1 LHAAA
6 TLGPTQEVFSA
17 RDFHNLPGTLL
28 KLASALSNTDYGWY
42 FDCSPFNMIGGHVV
56 IPENNAP
63 SATQK
68 SVIVDPVLPDQGG
81 RMTQSDPPAGILIRE
96 EYVRIRA
103 YQIYEAR
110 GRADG
115 NALQDWLLAES
126 ELNGSQA
133 PLAA

>member
-1 LHAAA
+1 
-6 TLGPTQEVFSA
+6 
-17 RDFHNLPGTLL
+17 
-28 KLASALSNTDYGWY
+28 
-42 FDCSPFNMIGGHVV
+42 V

-68 SVIVDPVLPDQGG
+68 SVVVDPVLPDQGG
-81 RMTQSDPPAGILIRE
+81 RMTQSDPPVGILIRE

-126 ELNGSQA
+126 ELNSCQT